1 MTICETK
8 TIYK

>member
-8 TIYK
+8 TI